1 MPAGG
6 AAGSGEPA
14 GGAGAPDAQGQAGQP
29 GQGPSGQAPG
39 GQAPG
44 GQAPGGQAPGGAQGT
59 GQGSGQG
66 SGPGAGPGDAD
77 IDWGNGGWGG
87 TAQDGGGRAAEL
99 DRELERALG
108 DFDGEILAE
117 QEALARAGGGP
128 AADAGSRT
136 ADSSDAAG
144 SGEGAGSGPRVISR
158 NIFDDDDDGADGA
171 VASRGMVGRGPMHPG
186 LSEEEI
192 AERTPEDVGD
202 GRDDDIVARQ
212 LREAAI
218 NESDPELREKLW
230 EEYRDYRASIG
241 R

>member
-1 MPAGG
+1 MGG
-6 AAGSGEPA
+6 T
-14 GGAGAPDAQGQAGQP
+14 GQAG
-29 GQGPSGQAPG
+29 S
-39 GQAPG
+39 
-44 GQAPGGQAPGGAQGT
+44 
-59 GQGSGQG
+59 
-66 SGPGAGPGDAD
+66 
-77 IDWGNGGWGG
+77 
-87 TAQDGGGRAAEL
+87 GRAAEL
-99 DRELERALG
+99 DRELQRALE
-108 DFDGEILAE
+108 DFDGEILGE

-136 ADSSDAAG
+136 QAG
-144 SGEGAGSGPRVISR
+144 EQAGGTGAGGGPRVISG
-158 NIFDDDDDGADGA
+158 NVFDDDDGADGA

-186 LSEEEI
+186 LSDEEI
-192 AERTPEDVGD
+192 AQRTPEDVGD